1 MSLIFFFQF
10 CDFPRNTMTLFS
22 HPCQSY
28 KQIWV
33 CEKKPLFYLVTWSF
47 SWYVSF
53 AFISVNLRVLF
64 IVTSKHG
71 ARCVFFVFIYHTE
84 SSNLQ
89 HAPSSPTL
97 TLCLLHNI
105 IPHIRH
111 LLTLGF
117 IFQKVTS
124 ISYLILLLAF
134 KKILSFKRPEV

>member
-33 CEKKPLFYLVTWSF
+33 CEKETSFLLSHLVIF
-47 SWYVSF
+47 MICVICIYF
-53 AFISVNLRVLF
+53 CQLEDFIHCYQQAWR
-64 IVTSKHG
+64 TM
-71 ARCVFFVFIYHTE
+71 CVFVFIYHTE

-89 HAPSSPTL
+89 HDASSPSL
-97 TLCLLHNI
+97 MLCLLHNI

-134 KKILSFKRPEV
+134 